1 MNRKD
6 RLARNET
13 IFREVNERIRALD
26 SGQEDSLEILC
37 ECGNATCDTPVTVTT
52 SAYEE
57 ARRHSTHFIVVQG
70 HVIAEI
76 EAIVAR
82 TPSFDIVRKLPEEE
96 GIARQTDPRL

>member
-13 IFREVNERIRALD
+13 IFREVNERIRALNR
-26 SGQEDSLEILC
+26 GQEESLEILC
-37 ECGNATCDTPVTVTT
+37 ECGNAACDRSVTVTT

-57 ARRHSTHFIVVQG
+57 ARRHSTHFIVVHG

-76 EAIVAR
+76 EVIVTR
-82 TPSFDIVRKLPEEE
+82 KPGFDIVRKLPEEE
-96 GIARQTDPRL
+96 AIARRTDPRS